1 MIGLGTRRFI
11 PRPLKTAMRPSY
23 RYVQNLRYEI
33 FLRRIGSSKR
43 EILILATI
51 TKSGTH
57 YMRFLIAN
65 YIKHLR
71 NRQDD
76 PVAAREID
84 VLFPNGWHH
93 AYLGGHSYKSPTP
106 LLRLIGL
113 HDIPRSHIPFQ
124 RLLWN
129 NSRVLHVYRNPL
141 DYAVSLYMYKYEYY
155 EHLSGTMS
163 GPVEV
168 LDAHLDEYVEMYLS
182 FRKTEKKDN
191 TSLLSIAYEDLIRY
205 PEVSLATVLRWL
217 GFEPVPAVV
226 DKAVQFSSEHLT
238 ALVGAGE
245 IWQRNGTVPV
255 NPKLISDFTNKLI
268 EKGSVGSWKDY
279 FEKPDIRRIEKRL
292 DGFGI
297 NLYDFILDS

>member
-1 MIGLGTRRFI
+1 MIGLGTRHFI
-11 PRPLKTAMRPSY
+11 PRPFKAVMRPSY
-23 RYVQNLRYEI
+23 RYVQNLRYEM
-33 FLRRIGSSKR
+33 FLRRIGTSKK

-71 NRQDD
+71 NGQDN

-84 VLFPNGWHH
+84 ALFPNGWHH
-93 AYLGGHSYKSPTP
+93 AYLSERSYKPPTS

-124 RLLWN
+124 RPFWN
-129 NSRVLHVYRNPL
+129 NSRVLHIYRNPL

-155 EHLSGTMS
+155 AHLSGTMS

-168 LDAHLDEYVEMYLS
+168 LDEHLDDYVEMYLS
-182 FRKTEKKDN
+182 FRKTEKEGK
-191 TSLLSIAYEDLIRY
+191 TSLLSITYEDLIRY
-205 PEVSLATVLRWL
+205 PEVSLGTILRWL

-255 NPKLISDFTNKLI
+255 NSKLISDFTNKLI
-268 EKGSVGSWKDY
+268 EKGSIGSWKDY
-279 FEKPDIRRIEKRL
+279 FDKPDIRRVEKRL
-292 DGFGI
+292 DRFGI
-297 NLYDFILDS
+297 KLYDFILDS